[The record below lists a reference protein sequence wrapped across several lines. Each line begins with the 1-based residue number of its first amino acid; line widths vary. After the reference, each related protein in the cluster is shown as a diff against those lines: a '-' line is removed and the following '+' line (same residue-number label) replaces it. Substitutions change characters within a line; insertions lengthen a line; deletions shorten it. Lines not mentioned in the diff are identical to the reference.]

1 MYQKL
6 QNVLNT
12 INKSKKIKCFFLGN
26 TAKSEKPS
34 FYVSDVR
41 ENSKFIFASAIIF
54 NDKIAKKIT
63 RLIDGKVKYI
73 LLDTEK
79 KVLSKSKKKIVNIEK
94 TAKKEIK
101 KSEIFTYKG
110 NDLTVDAAETFIK
123 DFYIS
128 DIRGVG
134 GKKILIIGT
143 GNIGFKLA
151 LKLVE
156 DGANVFLYRR
166 SKKVLKN
173 ITQSINFIKPK
184 GTIAKAVKIN
194 FKNLNMS
201 KFDIIVGAT
210 DGKSV
215 LTKKHINNFNK
226 KTFLLDIGKGILK
239 KDALDLGIKKSI
251 KLFRL
256 DITPAYFG
264 YLENVITT
272 KKLSKIK
279 IQNSRKINGLTLANK
294 GILTSENTVIVDNI
308 IKPKKIFGISDGFG
322 DYKKI
327 SEEQEKKI
335 KKKIIKKS

>member
-6 QNVLNT
+6 NNVLHK

-26 TAKSEKPS
+26 TAKAENSS
-34 FYVSDVR
+34 FYVSDLR
-41 ENSKFIFASAIIF
+41 ENSKFIFATAIIF
-54 NDKIAKKIT
+54 NDKTAKKIT
-63 RLIDGKVKYI
+63 KLIDGKVDYI
-73 LLDTEK
+73 LLDTQK
-79 KVLSKSKKKIVNIEK
+79 KVLSKSRKRVVNIEK
-94 TAKKEIK
+94 TPKREIK
-101 KSEIFTYKG
+101 KSKIFTYKG

-123 DFYIS
+123 DFYIK

-134 GKKILIIGT
+134 GKKILIVGT
-143 GNIGFKLA
+143 GNIGFKLS

-166 SKKVLKN
+166 SKKILKN

-184 GTIAKAVKIN
+184 GTIAKAKKIN
-194 FKNLNMS
+194 LVNLDMT

-210 DGKSV
+210 DGKAV

-226 KTFLLDIGKGILK
+226 KSFLLDIGKGILE
-239 KDALDLGIKKSI
+239 KDALELGIEKSI

-279 IQNSRKINGLTLANK
+279 IFNIRKIHGFTLANK
-294 GILTSENTVIVDNI
+294 GILTKENTI
-308 IKPKKIFGISDGFG
+308 IR
-322 DYKKI
+322 
-327 SEEQEKKI
+327 
-335 KKKIIKKS
+335 